1 MDEASDFFIDAL
13 VLAELDFAV
22 MHDTELL
29 FTSDKL
35 LIDLF
40 SVELTDIVAV
50 VCNLPVALALEQL
63 IPLEPKALDD
73 SALNVLLDWAANLLG
88 SMETKLLCASDFI
101 VMCVVET
108 DSLGCLTIGDGL
120 GFIPTNLSV
129 LEVEIFDV
137 ETNELF
143 DDCAKWDSFQSAEE
157 PGSLVVMGIF
167 FWDK

>member
-63 IPLEPKALDD
+63 IPLEPKALGD
-73 SALNVLLDWAANLLG
+73 SALNVLLD
-88 SMETKLLCASDFI
+88 
-101 VMCVVET
+101 
-108 DSLGCLTIGDGL
+108 
-120 GFIPTNLSV
+120 
-129 LEVEIFDV
+129 
-137 ETNELF
+137 
-143 DDCAKWDSFQSAEE
+143 
-157 PGSLVVMGIF
+157 
-167 FWDK
+167 